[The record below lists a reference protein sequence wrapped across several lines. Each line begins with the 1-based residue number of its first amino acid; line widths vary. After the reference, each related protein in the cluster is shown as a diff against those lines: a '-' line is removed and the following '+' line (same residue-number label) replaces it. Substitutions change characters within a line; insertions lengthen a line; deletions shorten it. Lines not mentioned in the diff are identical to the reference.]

1 MYFHDLESWYDFELG
16 ECLKHRTQSSRSIY
30 CRDHRETWGKQFV
43 FLYIRDVT
51 IQRGLV
57 FCRSHARVRNLETL

>member
-43 FLYIRDVT
+43 FFIY
-51 IQRGLV
+51 QRCDNSKGACFLQV
-57 FCRSHARVRNLETL
+57 ARAGEKP

>member
-1 MYFHDLESWYDFELG
+1 MYMYFHDLESWYDFELG

-43 FLYIRDVT
+43 FYI
-51 IQRGLV
+51 
-57 FCRSHARVRNLETL
+57 S